1 MLCIPWAENIY
12 LTFNF
17 YPPLSPLSPP
27 PACQNRCGPAR
38 LQTPSEHDEIYG
50 EERRNVPRNCQPTDT
65 RLKWSIIKMIMN
77 SVVAVENGVASPR
90 THAKHTQTSL
100 CLAPSAIL
108 TCNMC
113 VCACVTES
121 QGWKDP
127 APSPPSN
134 RSRKMNAER
143 AGGLGLCVKYY
154 PSSHLLHP
162 TLPILPPWLRSSC

>member
-38 LQTPSEHDEIYG
+38 LQTPSERDEIYG

-90 THAKHTQTSL
+90 THAKHTPTFL

-113 VCACVTES
+113 VWQRARVEKLLLPLPLATEAGKWMRS
-121 QGWKDP
+121 EQGG
-127 APSPPSN
+127 S
-134 RSRKMNAER
+134 
-143 AGGLGLCVKYY
+143 GFV
-154 PSSHLLHP
+154 
-162 TLPILPPWLRSSC
+162 